1 MSGCLIG
8 TVALLGL
15 YGLGSDLRVSPLV
28 EPFGLV
34 ATSALLKGNPAPLIG
49 NRLIWLS
56 VSSLMI
62 LLALWLDG
70 RTPVG
75 LQSSKRRVPITRTSA
90 RPFAGGPAQ
99 GRRSH
104 GLVIALAQVG
114 VRVSHHVRQTVRAPV
129 FVVLL
134 LLGCGSSLAALWS
147 ETGAGTT
154 PRRLM
159 IIQIRSFQLVPVV
172 IVLFFA
178 GELHWADREHRVQ
191 PLIGSSPVAMPVL
204 RVAVITSLSLILVV
218 VALATGVSVS
228 LILAASGEGPEPVLI
243 LKAYVLP
250 KAYDWV
256 LLGVLAWFLQS
267 FSPNKLA
274 GWGFFVLFLIA
285 TLAFDQAGLSDPI
298 FHYGRYPGS
307 PLPPVLTGETQA
319 EAYRLLWGTVAT
331 VLAALGIARP
341 APSRVR

>member
-1 MSGCLIG
+1 
-8 TVALLGL
+8 
-15 YGLGSDLRVSPLV
+15 
-28 EPFGLV
+28 
-34 ATSALLKGNPAPLIG
+34 
-49 NRLIWLS
+49 
-56 VSSLMI
+56 
-62 LLALWLDG
+62 
-70 RTPVG
+70 
-75 LQSSKRRVPITRTSA
+75 
-90 RPFAGGPAQ
+90 
-99 GRRSH
+99 
-104 GLVIALAQVG
+104 
-114 VRVSHHVRQTVRAPV
+114 
-129 FVVLL
+129 
-134 LLGCGSSLAALWS
+134 
-147 ETGAGTT
+147 
-154 PRRLM
+154 M